1 MKTFLKLNGLTS
13 IFILIVLIG
22 CNKSPDQITKEDN
35 LKSNFVNPKEDVG
48 VLHNEALKYV
58 LENTTEIPISSETK
72 SFVEQ
77 ILNEKYQNTSLSSIP
92 AFPDNFND
100 LDPYVWINQF
110 NVSEAYKVEVK
121 KTFDLFRNANNLN
134 EILTSIEDREIQANT
149 IFSGSDLDLY
159 YEHLAVAR
167 HTAIFWSPED
177 QGGLNGIQYVA
188 VGSFKSTKAINWWK
202 VLGVDCVGGCMGGA
216 VGYAGASAISVI
228 MQL

>member
-1 MKTFLKLNGLTS
+1 MKTFFKLNGLTS

-22 CNKSPDQITKEDN
+22 CNKSQDQITKEDN

-58 LENTTEIPISSETK
+58 LENTTEIPITSETK

-149 IFSGSDLDLY
+149 IFSLSLI
-159 YEHLAVAR
+159 H
-167 HTAIFWSPED
+167 I
-177 QGGLNGIQYVA
+177 
-188 VGSFKSTKAINWWK
+188 
-202 VLGVDCVGGCMGGA
+202 
-216 VGYAGASAISVI
+216 
-228 MQL
+228 